1 MNEWLDLKTIAH
13 YAEKAVDRDWAWYE
27 YEVNFPDLVKL
38 LPADVG
44 SVLDFGCGTGE
55 FTSLL
60 TEKADSVTGTDVS
73 PMIDVARVKHPEIKF
88 VVWDG
93 NDSVPSELGVY
104 DVIFAKLS
112 LQFIEDLESTVKR
125 LYKITKTD
133 GYLIVSVPNPD
144 KISKQFSFEGVENK
158 RYQDEI
164 GDTGIKINPIHRS
177 EAEYFRVFRNAGFD
191 VFEISKPMIPEK
203 LCLKYNAKNGEYSSR
218 LNLKLRKV

>member
-1 MNEWLDLKTIAH
+1 MNEWLDNKTIAE

-27 YEVNFPDLVKL
+27 YEVNFPDLVEL

-44 SVLDFGCGTGE
+44 SMLDFGCGTGE

-60 TEKADSVTGTDVS
+60 TEKADSVIGTDVA
-73 PMIDVARVKHPEIKF
+73 PMIDMARIKNPEVKF

-93 NDSVPSELGVY
+93 NDSVPYELGVY

-133 GYLIVSVPNPD
+133 GFLIVSVPNPD
-144 KISKQFSFEGVENK
+144 KICKQFSLESVDNK

-164 GDTGIKINPIHRS
+164 GDTGIKINPVHRS
-177 EAEYFRVFRNAGFD
+177 ETEYLRIFRSVGFE
-191 VFEISKPMIPEK
+191 VVEVSKPMIPEE
-203 LCLKYNAKNGEYSSR
+203 LCLKYDAKNGEYSSR